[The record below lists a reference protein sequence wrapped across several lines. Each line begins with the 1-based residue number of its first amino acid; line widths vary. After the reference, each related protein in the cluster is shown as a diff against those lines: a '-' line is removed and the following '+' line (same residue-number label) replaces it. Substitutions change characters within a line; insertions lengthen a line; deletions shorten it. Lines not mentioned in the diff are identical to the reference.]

1 MPTDSDRSRYDQLP
15 IPSYEEAIS
24 SRPASSQ
31 ARLGP
36 EEISDDA
43 ERQGLLQINS
53 NYEPPRVE
61 SVRGSLDSLDGL
73 EPEGEAEVR
82 REMQQMEIEDPGSDS
97 SSSRSLRRYRFKGF
111 SFTNSFHSLVLPSFR
126 DWLPSLP
133 RFRIPYDQIDA
144 NRAIIIGRLFGIFL
158 IMGILYVLIASD
170 VLSFSR
176 NRLTMGQ
183 MFDPE
188 SIRVYMQ
195 NHMNRKGNMQAY
207 LQHITEFPHIAGSEG
222 NYVLGEWVAELY
234 KAAELEEVTM
244 ERFDVYLNY
253 PRRDGRRLAIVKPED
268 LAWEAIIEEERE
280 ETFVFHG
287 HSKSGDVTGPLIYAN
302 SGSRED
308 FKTLEEKGISVKGAV
323 VLMKYFGS
331 QGDRALK
338 VKAAELAGVV
348 GAVLYSDPAQ
358 EGYLNG
364 RKFPEGRFMPED
376 GVQRGA
382 VSLMSW
388 VTGDVLSP
396 GWASTPGNRSRI
408 KPEDSLGLNHIPSL
422 PIAWRDAKHLLES
435 LKGHGKK
442 IDGDW
447 QGDPQ
452 LEYWTGNSD
461 SPVVNL
467 KNLQDEEVYQP
478 IYNVLGK
485 LVGWE
490 QPEKR
495 IIVGNHRD
503 AWCTGAADPGSGTA
517 VMLEVMR
524 IFGEL
529 RRMGWRPLR
538 TIEFASWDGEEYN
551 LIGST
556 EHVENRINEL
566 RRDGMAYLNVD
577 VGVTGTDFHAAAS
590 PIFHRT
596 LMEAIGRVTDPSVQ
610 EKSVKDLWEE
620 SGRSLE
626 GLGAGSDYVAFQDLA
641 GTSSIDFFFKGQS
654 FPYHS
659 CYDNF
664 EWMERFGDPDWNYH
678 KALGEIWA
686 LMIFELA
693 DKPIAPFDLEAYAR
707 AVKQWI
713 NDLEK
718 YSQDADHNFSDLDL
732 SPLHD
737 ASDTLDA
744 EARTFHEFDQHWT
757 AHIYGRGGFEG
768 PSLTMQRLEHNDR
781 MTNFESDLLDLSEGG
796 GLANRTQF
804 KHVIFAPQK
813 WSGYDE
819 AFFPG
824 IRDAIDDGDLEETKR
839 QVEKVARIVSEA
851 AKNLNR
857 ERGDG

>member
-1 MPTDSDRSRYDQLP
+1 MDRTDSRYAQLP
-15 IPSYEEAIS
+15 IPTYEEATS
-24 SRPASSQ
+24 LPTTSQ
-31 ARLGP
+31 SRLGP
-36 EEISDDA
+36 QEISDDA
-43 ERQGLLQINS
+43 ERQGLLGRGT
-53 NYEPPRVE
+53 NYEPPSVE
-61 SVRGSLDSLDGL
+61 SARESLDSLDGM
-73 EPEGEAEVR
+73 EPEAEDEVR
-82 REMQQMEIEDPGSDS
+82 REMQQMDIEDPGSDS
-97 SSSRSLRRYRFKGF
+97 SSTRSLLRYRFKGF
-111 SFTNSFHSLVLPSFR
+111 NFTNSFQSLTLPSFR
-126 DWLPSLP
+126 GWFASFP

-158 IMGILYVLIASD
+158 IMGVVYVLIASD
-170 VLSFSR
+170 VLTFSR

-183 MFDPE
+183 VFEPE
-188 SIRVYMQ
+188 SIRVYIQ
-195 NHMNRKGNMQAY
+195 NHMNHDGQMQEY
-207 LQHITEFPHIAGSEG
+207 LEHITEFPHIAGSEG
-222 NYVLGEWVAELY
+222 NYVLGEWVAELF
-234 KAAELEEVTM
+234 KASELEEVTM
-244 ERFDVYLNY
+244 EQFDVYLNY
-253 PRRDGRRLAIVKPED
+253 PRRDGRRLAVVHPQNQ
-268 LAWEAIIEEERE
+268 AWEATIEEERE

-287 HSKSGDVTGPLIYAN
+287 HAKSGNVTGPLVYAN
-302 SGSRED
+302 FGSRED
-308 FKTLEEKGISVKGAV
+308 FRTLEARGISVEGAV
-323 VLMKYFGS
+323 VLMRYYGT

-338 VKAAELAGVV
+338 VKAAELAGAV
-348 GAVLYSDPAQ
+348 GAVLYSDPEQ
-358 EGYLNG
+358 DGYLNG
-364 RKFPEGRFMPED
+364 PLYPEGRFMPED

-396 GWASTPGNRSRI
+396 GWASIPGDRQRM
-408 KPEDSLGLNHIPSL
+408 KPEDSPGLNRIPSL
-422 PIAWRDAKHLLES
+422 PIAWRDARHLLEA
-435 LKGHGKK
+435 LKGHGTKM
-442 IDGDW
+442 DSDW

-452 LEYWTGNSD
+452 VEYWTGAGD
-461 SPVVNL
+461 SPTVHL

-485 LVGWE
+485 FIGWE

-556 EHVENRINEL
+556 EHVENRITEL

-577 VGVTGTDFHAAAS
+577 VGVTGIDFHAAAS
-590 PIFHRT
+590 PIFQRT
-596 LMEAIGRVTDPSVQ
+596 LMEAIGRVTDPFSG
-610 EKSVKDLWEE
+610 KSVKEVWES
-620 SGRSLE
+620 SGRILE

-641 GTSSIDFFFKGQS
+641 GTSSIDFFFKGQH

-664 EWMERFGDPDWNYH
+664 EWMDRFGDPNWTYH

-686 LMIFELA
+686 LMILELA

-707 AVKQWI
+707 AIQQWI
-713 NDLEK
+713 DDLGK
-718 YSQDADHNFSDLDL
+718 YAHDAAHSLGELDL
-732 SPLHD
+732 SPLQE
-737 ASDTLDA
+737 ASQILEH
-744 EARTFHEFDQHWT
+744 EARTFHQFDQDWT
-757 AHIYGRGGFEG
+757 AQVYGHGGFEA
-768 PSLTMQRLEHNDR
+768 PLLTLKRLEHNDR
-781 MTNFESDLLDLSEGG
+781 MTRFESDLLDLSEGG
-796 GLANRTQF
+796 GLVNRTQF

-824 IRDAIDDGDLEETKR
+824 IRDAINDGDLVEAER
-839 QVEKVARIVSEA
+839 QVKKIADIVSNGA
-851 AKNLNR
+851 RNLNTEKR
-857 ERGDG
+857 DR